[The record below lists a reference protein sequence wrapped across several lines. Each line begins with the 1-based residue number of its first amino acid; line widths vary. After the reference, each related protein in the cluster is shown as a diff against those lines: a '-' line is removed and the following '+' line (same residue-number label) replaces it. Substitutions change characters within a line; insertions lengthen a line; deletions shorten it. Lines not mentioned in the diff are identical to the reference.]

1 MYKNMTTMN
10 SIKKTTLTGLALLFF
25 IFSLSSC
32 KKDLPT
38 APEKLGNNT
47 TDLNV
52 SADFDWK
59 TSREITLNV
68 VGLKEVNPIIANT
81 LYVNS
86 PAGETYYKDL
96 LTMNKDYTIKFA
108 VPSTETSLVLNYGTK
123 TLTLPITSNSL
134 TFDYITQ

>member
-1 MYKNMTTMN
+1 MN
-10 SIKKTTLTGLALLFF
+10 LIKKTTLSGLALLFF

-32 KKDLPT
+32 KKDLPP
-38 APEKLGNNT
+38 APEKLGNT

-68 VGLKEVNPIIANT
+68 IGLKEVNPIIANT

-86 PAGETYYKDL
+86 SAGVTYYKDL

-108 VPSTETSLVLNYGTK
+108 VPSTETSLMLKYGTK

>member
-1 MYKNMTTMN
+1 MTTMN
-10 SIKKTTLTGLALLFF
+10 SIKKITLTGLALLFF

-32 KKDLPT
+32 KKDLPP
-38 APEKLGNNT
+38 APEKVWNT

-68 VGLKEVNPIIANT
+68 VGLKEVNPAITNT

-86 PAGETYYKDL
+86 SAGVTYYKDL
-96 LTMNKDYTIKFA
+96 LTMSKDYTIKFT
-108 VPSTETSLVLNYGTK
+108 VPSTETSLVLKYGTK
-123 TLTLPITSNSL
+123 TSTLPITSNIL
-134 TFDYITQ
+134 TFDYITE